1 MKDLSGLS
9 LDIGTLRSGY
19 HSGAFTPV
27 DVVGEVYRRIRGIE
41 NNPIWICLVREEEAV
56 AAVKALPDSSNKPLL
71 GIPFAVKDNIDV
83 ADLPTTAACPGFSY
97 VAQENATV
105 VKRLL
110 DEGAVLIGKANLD
123 QFATG
128 LVGVRSPYGACLNLF
143 NSEYVSGGSSSGS
156 AVAVAAGLVSFAL
169 GTDTAGSGRVPAAFA
184 NILGLK
190 PTRGLLST
198 RGVVPACRS
207 LDCVSIFSL
216 TPDDAETVL
225 EVAAS
230 YDPLDSYSRP
240 RHSNPTPAKS
250 WRIGVPPDGQL
261 NQVDD
266 EYRVLYSE
274 AVNRF
279 SALGHSIVT
288 IDAKPFLETAKLL
301 YGGPWV
307 AERFAAV
314 GAFIKDYPDSV
325 NPVVRDIILGGE
337 RFTAVDAF
345 KAHYR
350 LEQLRQETAIAWNSI
365 DVLLLPTA
373 PTIYRIE
380 EIKREPVS
388 FNSRLGTFTNF
399 TNLLDLAA
407 IAVPGGFRTDG
418 LPFGITLFSPAFSEA
433 GLLALA
439 KPYLE
444 SLRPA
449 LGATKAAYPAAQPEQ
464 SRTQAAPQGVM
475 LAVVGAHL
483 TGEPL
488 NYQLTDLRSR
498 FIERTKTARI
508 YRLFALRAT
517 SPPKPGLIQVGPESG
532 FSIDVEVWE
541 IPVHEFG
548 KFLQNIPS
556 PLSIGTVHLEDG
568 QQVKGFLCEGIA
580 ANGATDISEF
590 GGWKNYLK
598 SLSIVS

>member
-9 LDIGTLRSGY
+9 LDIGTLRAGY
-19 HSGAFTPV
+19 HSGAFTPG
-27 DVVGEVYRRIRGIE
+27 DVVAEVYRRIRALE
-41 NNPIWICLVREEEAV
+41 NNPIWICLVQEED
-56 AAVKALPDSSNKPLL
+56 AAAAAKALADSPDKLL
-71 GIPFAVKDNIDV
+71 FGIPFAVKDNIDV
-83 ADLPTTAACPGFSY
+83 ANLPTTAACPGFSY
-97 VAQENATV
+97 VAKENATV
-105 VKRLL
+105 VRRLL
-110 DEGAVLIGKANLD
+110 DEGAVLIGKTNLD

-128 LVGVRSPYGACLNLF
+128 LVGVRSPYGACSNLF
-143 NSEYVSGGSSSGS
+143 NSEYISGGSSSGS

-169 GTDTAGSGRVPAAFA
+169 GTDTAGSGRVPAAFG
-184 NILGLK
+184 NIVGLK
-190 PTRGLLST
+190 PTRGLVST

-216 TPDDAETVL
+216 TPDDAETVF

-230 YDPLDSYSRP
+230 YDPQDPYSRP
-240 RHSNPTPAKS
+240 YHPNATPAKR
-250 WRIGVPPDGQL
+250 WRIGIPPDRQL
-261 NQVDD
+261 DQVED
-266 EYRVLYSE
+266 EYRVLYAE

-279 SALGHSIVT
+279 SSLGHTIVT
-288 IDAKPFLETAKLL
+288 IDAKPFLETANLL

-314 GAFIKDYPDSV
+314 GAFIKDHSDSV
-325 NPVVRDIILGGE
+325 NPVVRGIILGGE

-345 KAHYR
+345 NAHYR
-350 LEQLRQETAIAWNSI
+350 LEQLRQETAIAWDSI

-373 PTIYRIE
+373 PNIYRIE
-380 EIKREPVS
+380 EIERQPVS

-407 IAVPGGFRTDG
+407 VAVPGGFRTDG
-418 LPFGITLFSPAFSEA
+418 LPFGITLLSPAFSEP

-439 KPYLE
+439 KLYLE

-449 LGATKAAYPAAQPEQ
+449 LGATKAAYPLAQLQQNKP
-464 SRTQAAPQGVM
+464 QAQPQGVM

-498 FIERTKTARI
+498 FIERTKTAPI
-508 YRLFALRAT
+508 YRLFALQGT
-517 SPPKPGLIQVGPESG
+517 SPPKPGLIQVDPESG
-532 FSIDVEVWE
+532 SSIDVEVWE

-548 KFLQNIPS
+548 NFVQNVPS
-556 PLSIGTVHLEDG
+556 PLSIGTVHLVNG

-598 SLSIVS
+598 SLTIVR